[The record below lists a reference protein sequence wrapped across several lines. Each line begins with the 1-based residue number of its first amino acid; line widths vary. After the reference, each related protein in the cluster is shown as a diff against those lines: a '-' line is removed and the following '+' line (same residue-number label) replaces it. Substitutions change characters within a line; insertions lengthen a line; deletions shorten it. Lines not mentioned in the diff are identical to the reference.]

1 MSEFQTR
8 IQEAFQQA
16 QARAATRAREFEQE
30 ARKVLETLGD
40 RAQAELR
47 VLLHNAAKGSCE
59 QLTAVGVEL
68 EKLGKKLQEVAAKA
82 AKSNGAAKPDATAKG
97 DALKFSATG
106 LTADD
111 ETRELYLH
119 GNARRVFPLS
129 DPDA

>member
-68 EKLGKKLQEVAAKA
+68 EKLGKKLQDIAAKA
-82 AKSNGAAKPDATAKG
+82 ANGATKPEAPAKG
-97 DALKFSATG
+97 DGASAPTSP
-106 LTADD
+106 
-111 ETRELYLH
+111 
-119 GNARRVFPLS
+119 N
-129 DPDA
+129 